1 MYDELAID
9 EKHRLQETVRLL
21 RSVPIEGPLHVGVVV
36 PIFQVDLMNVRV
48 SVVRIV
54 VRVLMFDMVVIV
66 AGVRV
71 GMDRPA
77 VIMLVVVR
85 CVVPVGCVHL
95 NRSSLGH
102 CWLDKG

>member
-21 RSVPIEGPLHVGVVV
+21 RSVPIEGPLRVGVVV

-54 VRVLMFDMVVIV
+54 VRVLDVRHGRDRGWR
-66 AGVRV
+66 AGGHGPPRRDHARGCAVRRARGLCPSESFLSGSLLV
-71 GMDRPA
+71 G
-77 VIMLVVVR
+77 
-85 CVVPVGCVHL
+85 
-95 NRSSLGH
+95 
-102 CWLDKG
+102 